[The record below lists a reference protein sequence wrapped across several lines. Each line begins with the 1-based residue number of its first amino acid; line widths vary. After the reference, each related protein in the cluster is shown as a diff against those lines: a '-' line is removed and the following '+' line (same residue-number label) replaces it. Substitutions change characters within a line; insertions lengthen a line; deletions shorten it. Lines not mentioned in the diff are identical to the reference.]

1 MAGAVKHLRQGR
13 HDLKSN
19 QNREAPAGATLVCQ
33 KCTFSN
39 ASSANKCACCGCD
52 SRFLKLIVKE
62 DKLVAVA
69 ADRKSLS
76 KDCQVLCH
84 ACKKSFESKSSV
96 LELAYCNHVFC
107 RHCISTSVGNL
118 LLAFMQTHAGPYCS
132 LNKYDNAMRCPVEGC
147 GQPIGREDL
156 GLVLGPSMQMLVDE
170 WIMTSLTSQVIAPLL
185 RCCPNCNDG
194 KRQLLTSPDFHR
206 LSLDSLQKA
215 FECNKLSPCKG
226 NCLRKSEL
234 VKRLRRAAPVFRLCS
249 CCFAMVCPACGSQMT
264 AGMGHQCDPLQRQC
278 LDIIRAIMKLCGA
291 YIHATRADIEQ
302 NPTKKCC
309 LNDNESSHWMHG
321 NGLTFEQCKW
331 FCCKGFKIEPPLYGG
346 QQSLPSFKGS
356 FVDNLAPT
364 AMHDLTA
371 SVSRVLDDNQ
381 CSVSSVVGAILCS
394 NELPYILLK
403 WLVKND
409 SLMDIAAHSDLYRA
423 LLAFMRAVSASYDFL
438 PLLCSREAKHET
450 TETQSR
456 WETPGS
462 VLAEFSKLF
471 KQVQFM
477 LRRVEQLNSGQ
488 STHRRT
494 REQLEFD
501 CRLSS
506 LMEDIKAT
514 YEFLHKRIEAW
525 DWKIVQ
531 HPWLM
536 RTYEVSS
543 SRGKGEH
550 QMKQLL
556 CVELKEFI
564 HEQTKLS
571 SSPSSAKSVTIC
583 SKQADVDLN
592 CSNHGKQLS
601 MGDVKTTEGESVSS
615 VPSAALVEVY
625 KEALRPLQFDEACLL
640 PTHYFRLVAR
650 NSKSLMLDK
659 RRARTISEEMTLFNT
674 RLPLEWDSSIFLRMD
689 EQRMDVLRALIIG
702 PKDTPYEN
710 GVFLFDIL
718 LEATYPDKPP
728 KVHFLTTGGG
738 KVRFNPNLYKNGT
751 VCLSILGTWNDG
763 PGWKAGQSSIM
774 QVLVSIQGLVLVADP
789 YYNEP
794 GYKRG
799 PNRFA
804 ADRYILHQRLNT
816 IEHSMLPALS
826 CPDPLFLPVIHTH
839 FRLKAAQILSQC
851 TAWMQEEKRPSFAK
865 QYSRFINELHQN
877 LDKL

>member
-19 QNREAPAGATLVCQ
+19 QNREAPAGATFVCQ

-62 DKLVAVA
+62 DKLAAVA

-76 KDCQVLCH
+76 KDCHVLCH
-84 ACKKSFESKSSV
+84 ACEKSFESKSSV

-107 RHCISTSVGNL
+107 RHCISTSVGNRI
-118 LLAFMQTHAGPYCS
+118 LAFMQTHAGLDCS
-132 LNKYDNAMRCPVEGC
+132 LNKYDNAMWCPVEGC

-215 FECNKLSPCKG
+215 FECNRLSPCKG
-226 NCLRKSEL
+226 NCPRKSEL
-234 VKRLRRAAPVFRLCS
+234 VKRLRRVAPVFRLCS

-264 AGMGHQCDPLQRQC
+264 DGMGHQCDPLQRQC

-356 FVDNLAPT
+356 FVDDLAPM

-371 SVSRVLDDNQ
+371 SVSR
-381 CSVSSVVGAILCS
+381 
-394 NELPYILLK
+394 
-403 WLVKND
+403 
-409 SLMDIAAHSDLYRA
+409 
-423 LLAFMRAVSASYDFL
+423 
-438 PLLCSREAKHET
+438 REANHET

-536 RTYEVSS
+536 CTYEVSS
-543 SRGKGEH
+543 SRGKDEH
-550 QMKQLL
+550 QTKQLL
-556 CVELKEFI
+556 CAELKEFI

-571 SSPSSAKSVTIC
+571 SSPSSAKSATIC

-640 PTHYFRLVAR
+640 PTHYFRFVAR
-650 NSKSLMLDK
+650 NSESLMLDK

-689 EQRMDVLRALIIG
+689 KQRMDVLRALIIG
-702 PKDTPYEN
+702 PKGTPYEN

-718 LEATYPDKPP
+718 LEATYPDEPP

-763 PGWKAGQSSIM
+763 PGWKARQSSIM

-804 ADRYILHQRLNT
+804 ADQYILHQRLNT
-816 IEHSMLPALS
+816 IEHSMLPTLS
-826 CPDPLFLPVIHTH
+826 CPDSLFLPVIHTH